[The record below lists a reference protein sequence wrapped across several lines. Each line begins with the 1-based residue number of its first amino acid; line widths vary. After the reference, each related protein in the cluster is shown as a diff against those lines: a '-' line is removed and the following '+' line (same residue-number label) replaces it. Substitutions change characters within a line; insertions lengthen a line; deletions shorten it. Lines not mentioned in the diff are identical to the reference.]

1 MILFGVILL
10 FSISILFLFLKTE
23 TIKKTHVMNVKK
35 MEEVIS
41 KLYVKQ
47 EMLHEKIVLT
57 NNFKTDFD
65 KDFKLICIQIVE
77 LQKIFIKTIFKQ
89 KNT

>member
-10 FSISILFLFLKTE
+10 FSISILFFFFKTQS
-23 TIKKTHVMNVKK
+23 IKKAHDMNVRK
-35 MEEVIS
+35 MEEIIS

-65 KDFKLICIQIVE
+65 KDFKLICIHIVE

>member
-23 TIKKTHVMNVKK
+23 TIKKTHDMNVKK

-41 KLYVKQ
+41 NLYIKQ